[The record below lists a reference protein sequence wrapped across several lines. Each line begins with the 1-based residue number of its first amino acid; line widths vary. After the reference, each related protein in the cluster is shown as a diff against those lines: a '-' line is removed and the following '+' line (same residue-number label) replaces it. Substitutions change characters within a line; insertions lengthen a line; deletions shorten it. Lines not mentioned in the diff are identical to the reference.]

1 MSLFEELAVKM
12 GHVASTC
19 EKRKTLISA
28 NGLNM
33 MGYISGINRQKHG
46 KKDYSNGIAPNA
58 LVQWIENY
66 SKQNPLNPFSYAV
79 DAMLEEIGSRK

>member
-33 MGYISGINRQKHG
+33 MGYVSGINRQKHG

-58 LVQWIENY
+58 LVQMDRELLQAESVESLQLRRRYN
-66 SKQNPLNPFSYAV
+66 AGG
-79 DAMLEEIGSRK
+79 DR